1 MTVKDLKHLLILCA
15 VIVVAVTIM
24 FAENTLE
31 SQQSAI
37 IDQGAYFYGMSHL
50 LEDDVTTKV
59 NEEKILESKAFFW
72 GVHF

>member
-15 VIVVAVTIM
+15 VIIVSVTIM

-50 LEDDVTTKV
+50 LKEDTVTKV
-59 NEEKILESKAFFW
+59 DEEKNLESKAFFW